1 MRLGIDFGTT
11 HTVVTLVDRGNYPVV
26 SFDGGDFVP
35 SLVALEEKTG
45 ERRYGWQAFAV
56 RHEPGWTVV
65 RSLKRTL
72 DAAGPET
79 EIAIGSW
86 RVSLL
91 DLTSGFFS
99 ALHREL
105 VERSN
110 AGLAADEALH
120 AVVSVPANAT
130 TAQRFLTLEAFKAGG
145 FAVEA
150 LLNEPSAAGFEYA
163 HRYRR
168 ADPKREYLVVYDL
181 GGGTFDAS
189 LLRMTGKTNE
199 VVATNGVR
207 RLGGD
212 DFDDAILAVVLD
224 RAAVGAL
231 DDAARALVL
240 EECVRQ
246 KENLSPNTRR
256 VIVDLAAI
264 GKEPL
269 VLSADEIYA
278 ACAPLV
284 HRSVEAVEPLLA
296 DSDRGSAIAWSEV
309 AGLYVVGG
317 GGLFPLVTRVLK
329 ERFGE
334 KRVRRSPHP
343 FAATAMGLA
352 IFLDREAGWALED
365 KLSRHFGVFR
375 ESEAGT
381 DVGFDA
387 IFPKGTAL
395 PAPGA
400 SPVTVVRR
408 YRAAHNV
415 GHFRFLECS
424 RLTDGRPDGDVTPWD
439 EAYFPYE
446 PGLRAEDLSSAP
458 IRRRE
463 GGPEIAETYALGS
476 EGAVT
481 VTVTDAT
488 DGFARTFRLT
498 R

>member
-35 SLVALEEKTG
+35 SLVVREEKTG
-45 ERRYGWQAFAV
+45 EWRYGWQAFAV

-120 AVVSVPANAT
+120 AAVSVPANAT

-212 DFDDAILAVVLD
+212 DFDEAILGLVLD
-224 RAAVGAL
+224 RASAGTLAGTP
-231 DDAARALVL
+231 AGEARALLL

-246 KENLSPNTRR
+246 KESLSPNTRR
-256 VIVDLAAI
+256 VLVDLAAI

-269 VLSADEIYA
+269 VIPVDEIYA

-284 HRSVEAVEPLLA
+284 ERSLEAVEPLLA
-296 DSDRGSAIAWSEV
+296 GPEGGGAILWSDI

-317 GGLFPLVTRVLK
+317 GALFPLVTRVLK

-352 IFLDREAGWALED
+352 VFLDREGGWVLED

-375 ESEAGT
+375 EGDAGA
-381 DVGFDA
+381 DVLFDT

-400 SPVTVVRR
+400 APVTVVRR

-446 PGLRAEDLSSAP
+446 PGLRAED
-458 IRRRE
+458 
-463 GGPEIAETYALGS
+463 
-476 EGAVT
+476 
-481 VTVTDAT
+481 
-488 DGFARTFRLT
+488 
-498 R
+498 

>member
-26 SFDGGDFVP
+26 SFEGGDFVP
-35 SLVALEEKTG
+35 SLVAVEKRTG
-45 ERRYGWQAFAV
+45 FSRHGWEAFAV
-56 RHEPGWTVV
+56 RYEPGWTVI
-65 RSLKRTL
+65 RSLKRLL
-72 DAAGPET
+72 DGAGPKT
-79 EIAIGSW
+79 EIAIGPR
-86 RVSLL
+86 RVHLGDLL
-91 DLTSGFFS
+91 AGFFS

-105 VERSN
+105 VEGSN
-110 AGLAADEALH
+110 AGIAADEVLA
-120 AVVSVPANAT
+120 AAVSVPANAS

-150 LLNEPSAAGFEYA
+150 LLNEPSAAAFEYA
-163 HRYRR
+163 HRTRK
-168 ADPKREYLVVYDL
+168 DGKREYLVVYDL

-212 DFDDAILAVVLD
+212 DFDEAILALVLE
-224 RAAVGAL
+224 RA
-231 DDAARALVL
+231 DAGTLSGEERALVL

-246 KENLSPNTRR
+246 KENLTPSTRR
-256 VIVDLAAI
+256 ALIDLAAI

-269 VLSADEIYA
+269 VLQVEDIYA

-284 HRSVEAVEPLLA
+284 RRSLEAVEPLL
-296 DSDRGSAIAWSEV
+296 DGPGQGTAISWSEI

-317 GGLFPLVTRVLK
+317 GGLFPLVSRVLK

-343 FAATAMGLA
+343 FAATAIGLA
-352 IFLDREAGWALED
+352 VFLDREGGWVLED

-375 ESEAGT
+375 EGDAGA
-381 DVGFDA
+381 DVLFDT

-400 SPVTVVRR
+400 APVTVVRR

>member
-1 MRLGIDFGTT
+1 VRFGIDFGTT
-11 HTVVTLVDRGNYPVV
+11 HTVVALVDRGNTPVV
-26 SFDGGDFVP
+26 SFEGGDFVP
-35 SLVALEEKTG
+35 SLVAVHDASGMLRWGWDAAEV
-45 ERRYGWQAFAV
+45 RYEQ
-56 RHEPGWTVV
+56 GWTLLPSV
-65 RSLKRTL
+65 KRL
-72 DAAGPET
+72 LNDAGPRT
-79 EIAIGSW
+79 EIAVGPRRFAIGA
-86 RVSLL
+86 LL
-91 DLTSGFFS
+91 EGFFS

-105 VERSN
+105 VARSN
-110 AGLAADEALH
+110 AGIAADDSITA
-120 AVVSVPANAT
+120 AVSVPANAT

-163 HRYRR
+163 HRNRR
-168 ADPKREYLVVYDL
+168 ADPKHEHLVVYDL

-199 VVATNGVR
+199 VVATNGIR

-212 DFDDAILAVVLD
+212 DFDEAILALVLD
-224 RAAVGAL
+224 KAGARDANAATRAF
-231 DDAARALVL
+231 VL
-240 EECVRQ
+240 EECVRA
-246 KENLSPNTRR
+246 KESLSPNSRR
-256 VIVDLAAI
+256 FLVDLAALDR
-264 GKEPL
+264 EPL
-269 VLSADEIYA
+269 VLRIEDVNE
-278 ACAPLV
+278 ACVPLV
-284 HRSVEAVEPLLA
+284 ARTLEAVEALVDEAAGVAWA
-296 DSDRGSAIAWSEV
+296 DV
-309 AGLYVVGG
+309 ASLYVVGG
-317 GGLFPLVTRVLK
+317 GGLLPLVPRLLK
-329 ERFGE
+329 ERFGD

-352 IFLDREAGWALED
+352 VWLDREGGYALED
-365 KLSRHFGVFR
+365 RLSRHFGVFR
-375 ESEAGT
+375 EGGEGR
-381 DVGFDA
+381 DVVFDT
-387 IFPKGTAL
+387 IFEKGTPL

-400 SPVTVVRR
+400 PAVVVARR
-408 YRAAHNV
+408 YRAAHDV

-439 EAYFPYE
+439 EAFFPFE
-446 PGLRAEDLSSAP
+446 SGLRAADLGSAP